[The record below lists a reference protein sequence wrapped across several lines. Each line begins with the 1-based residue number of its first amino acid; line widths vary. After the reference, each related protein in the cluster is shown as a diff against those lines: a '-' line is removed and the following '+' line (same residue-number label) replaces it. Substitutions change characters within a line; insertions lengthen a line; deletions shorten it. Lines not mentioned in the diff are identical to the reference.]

1 MSKNATDVKVALFL
15 NAAGEEAVEVF
26 NTLNLSTGDQGN
38 YEKVLER
45 FEAFTT
51 PRTNV
56 VVERFLFN
64 KRKQEEGELFDCFVT
79 DLKKLVKSCEFGE
92 QSDSV
97 IRDRIVLGV
106 SDASLQERML
116 RENNLSLEKAIEL
129 GKAAELSKARAQTL
143 REHNVDSVTRGK
155 VKQHLAGGA
164 NAALAVRKHRGWRDD
179 TSNTETSLCKKC
191 NRHHVNGQCP
201 AYGKKCF
208 NCGKLNHFSTMC
220 RLKHV
225 QNVSQHGNADVY
237 RESDD
242 EFFVNS
248 INVQRTKSV
257 CSTSSTKEWTK
268 TIIVEGT
275 TVTFKLDTGSECFAC
290 ENLRNTE
297 C

>member
-1 MSKNATDVKVALFL
+1 MEFCRPPQGLSFDGNVAENWRRFKQRFQIYMKASGNASKDSDVKVALFL

-106 SDASLQERML
+106 SDASL
-116 RENNLSLEKAIEL
+116 
-129 GKAAELSKARAQTL
+129 
-143 REHNVDSVTRGK
+143 
-155 VKQHLAGGA
+155 
-164 NAALAVRKHRGWRDD
+164 
-179 TSNTETSLCKKC
+179 
-191 NRHHVNGQCP
+191 
-201 AYGKKCF
+201 
-208 NCGKLNHFSTMC
+208 
-220 RLKHV
+220 
-225 QNVSQHGNADVY
+225 
-237 RESDD
+237 
-242 EFFVNS
+242 
-248 INVQRTKSV
+248 
-257 CSTSSTKEWTK
+257 
-268 TIIVEGT
+268 
-275 TVTFKLDTGSECFAC
+275 
-290 ENLRNTE
+290 
-297 C
+297 